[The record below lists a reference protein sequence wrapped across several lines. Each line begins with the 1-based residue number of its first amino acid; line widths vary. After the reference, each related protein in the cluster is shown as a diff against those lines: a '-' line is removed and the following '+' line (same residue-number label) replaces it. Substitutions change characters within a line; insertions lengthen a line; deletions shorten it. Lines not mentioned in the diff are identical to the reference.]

1 MLTDQDGRSR
11 RVPVSQFAALNYPY
25 VRGITNLTKSAMK
38 TVRIPLSEYTREL
51 VGVEPI
57 ELDELA
63 SVGFELTVDPAGE
76 IEVTDIEFVSDG
88 EDDDEDEE
96 EGD

>member
-1 MLTDQDGRSR
+1 
-11 RVPVSQFAALNYPY
+11 
-25 VRGITNLTKSAMK
+25 MK

-63 SVGFELTVDPAGE
+63 SVGFELTVNLTGE

-88 EDDDEDEE
+88 ENDEDEE
-96 EGD
+96 D